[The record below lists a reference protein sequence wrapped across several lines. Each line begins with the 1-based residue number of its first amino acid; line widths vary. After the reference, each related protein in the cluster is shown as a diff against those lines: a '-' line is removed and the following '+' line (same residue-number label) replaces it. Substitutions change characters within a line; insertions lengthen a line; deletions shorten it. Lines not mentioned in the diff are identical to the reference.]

1 MNYSLLGAHLEF
13 KKHVMSGLKDYGIN
27 PGQPKIMYYL
37 SSHKGCSQKDIANSC
52 YVESAT
58 LTSVLSNMEK
68 QNLIE
73 RKRVKNDR
81 RSYSIYPKKEAKEL
95 YDAVEKQFEDT
106 LSVALE
112 GFSEKEV
119 EDFNSYLVRME
130 SNLKKSRAKQE
141 G

>member
-1 MNYSLLGAHLEF
+1 MLR
-13 KKHVMSGLKDYGIN
+13 
-27 PGQPKIMYYL
+27 
-37 SSHKGCSQKDIANSC
+37 
-52 YVESAT
+52 
-58 LTSVLSNMEK
+58 MEK

-119 EDFNSYLVRME
+119 EEFNAYLVRME
-130 SNLKKSRAKQE
+130 SNLKKARAKQE